1 MSLDATPALAEP
13 AASPSPAPETAPATA
28 PEAAAPAAE
37 KPEAPAD
44 TSLDDDLAAVY
55 RKATQGQERDE
66 TGRFVGQEKPP
77 AEAQPEAPAAEA
89 PPEAEKPAAVVAVPP
104 PSTWNA
110 EQRAVWAKLP
120 PEAQTLVAAREQE
133 LHSVKSDYGRL
144 QGQYQPVKQVLDEY
158 GEYLQAVG
166 VPAPQFLRRMLA
178 TSHALDRDP
187 GAVIKQLA
195 DAYGINLGDLWDP
208 SAPVPDPEV
217 VRLRADN
224 ERLRSQHE
232 QSTAQQRA
240 AEQAA
245 GLDAM
250 NKLVEQFG
258 EKHPEIRTPIV
269 EKELAVQIRAL
280 QAVDPKMDPAELLAQ
295 AYERAAWNVP
305 SIREKRLQDQI
316 ATAERARVEAA
327 KKAAEAASRAGS
339 INVNGAVRPSGDG
352 GDLDADLRNIWR
364 KNANR

>member
-13 AASPSPAPETAPATA
+13 AASPSPAPETAPAPA
-28 PEAAAPAAE
+28 PEAAAAAPE
-37 KPEAPAD
+37 KREAPAD

-66 TGRFVGQEKPP
+66 SGRFVGQEKP
-77 AEAQPEAPAAEA
+77 AEAQPETPPAAEA
-89 PPEAEKPAAVVAVPP
+89 QPEAEKPAAAVAVPP

-144 QGQYQPVKQVLDEY
+144 QGQYQPVKQVLDEF

-187 GAVIKQLA
+187 GSVIKQLA

-240 AEQAA
+240 AEQVA

-258 EKHPEIRTPIV
+258 EKHPEIKDP
-269 EKELAVQIRAL
+269 EMQKQLAVQIRGI
-280 QAVDPKMDPAELLAQ
+280 QAVDPTMDPAALLAQ
-295 AYERAAWNVP
+295 AYEQAAWNVK
-305 SIREKRLQDQI
+305 SIRDARLKAHAD
-316 ATAERARVEAA
+316 TLERARVEAA
-327 KKAAEAASRAGS
+327 KKAAEAAAKAGS